1 MNPNL
6 KLVRDRIAE
15 APERL
20 LDMSE
25 TGMPHCGTPGC
36 IIGWAQSL
44 KPELVGAN
52 FNVIYG
58 ALGLDEEQG
67 NNLSLGLA
75 PTQLIAQNNITKA
88 EVLTAIDSLL
98 ADPTRVMPKWPARVR
113 SIAENWA

>member
-15 APERL
+15 APEHMT
-20 LDMSE
+20 DMST
-25 TGMPHCGTPGC
+25 TGMPACGSPGC

-44 KPELVGAN
+44 SPELVGAP
-52 FNVIYG
+52 FHTIYA

-75 PTQLIAQNNITKA
+75 PTPLIAQNHITKD

-98 ADPTRVMPKWPARVR
+98 VDPTRVMPKWPNRVR
-113 SIAENWA
+113 SIAENWS